1 MMQKSMMQK
10 SMMQKSMMQK
20 SMMQKSMMQ
29 EVTMENLIPGKEYW
43 MECFTYNEEG
53 QFVPHRYRYKMIAK
67 FDKCIYSQYGS
78 TSAGFTNFREIK
90 FKDNKTDG
98 YAVNLNNYYW
108 RFYEVLK
115 NKVQKDMENRAY
127 KTILEEK
134 IRDEY
139 FEYTAF

>member
-1 MMQKSMMQK
+1 MQEIR
-10 SMMQKSMMQK
+10 
-20 SMMQKSMMQ
+20 MQ
-29 EVTMENLIPGKEYW
+29 EVTMENLIQGKEYW
-43 MECFTYNEEG
+43 MECFNYNEEG
-53 QFVPHRYRYKMIAK
+53 QLVPHTYRYKMIAK
-67 FDKCIYSQYGS
+67 FDKCIDSEYGS

-90 FKDNKTDG
+90 FKDNKTYG
-98 YAVNLNNYYW
+98 YDVKLNNYYW

-139 FEYTAF
+139 FDYKIF

>member
-1 MMQKSMMQK
+1 MQKVT
-10 SMMQKSMMQK
+10 
-20 SMMQKSMMQ
+20 MQ
-29 EVTMENLIPGKEYW
+29 EVTMENLIQGKEYW

-53 QFVPHRYRYKMIAK
+53 QFVPHIYRYKMIAK
-67 FDKCIYSQYGS
+67 FDKCIHSEYGS
-78 TSAGFTNFREIK
+78 TSAGFKNFREIK
-90 FKDNKTDG
+90 FKDNKTYG
-98 YAVNLNNYYW
+98 YDVKLNNYYW

-139 FEYTAF
+139 FDYNIF